1 MKRLFV
7 IIGILFSGLIHAQ
20 NENPITWEYTV
31 NYLPNC
37 EAELIFKA
45 RVEKGWH
52 LYSQLHNGFPT
63 SFEFTELSF
72 IDFIGKVTEPT
83 PHKEFDEVFQYDVYY
98 FKESEI
104 TFTQKIKVRSFRS
117 EKLTGKIYGQVCQ
130 YETGICMPLG
140 IDFSFD
146 LNKCP

>member
-1 MKRLFV
+1 MKRLIT
-7 IIGILFSGLIHAQ
+7 IIGVLISGIIQAQ
-20 NENPITWEYTV
+20 NESPITWEYSV

-37 EAELIFKA
+37 EAELVFKA
-45 RVEKGWH
+45 KVNKGWH
-52 LYSQLHNGFPT
+52 LYSQIHNGFPT
-63 SFEFTELSF
+63 SFEFSETSF
-72 IDFIGKVTEPT
+72 VDFIGKVIEPT

-104 TFTQKIKVRSFRS
+104 TFRQKVRLKSNKP
-117 EKLTGKIYGQVCQ
+117 EILTGKIYGQVCQ

-140 IDFSFD
+140 LDFTFD